1 MKRTL
6 HILMA
11 LAVVATVFS
20 GAFATPALAGG
31 YDKADDRKSGD
42 TQSNQCTQS
51 GDSASG
57 SGTGGLA
64 GVGVGANVNALNTGD
79 NQEQTC
85 SNVD

>member
-1 MKRTL
+1 
-6 HILMA
+6 MA

-31 YDKADDRKSGD
+31 SDYSAEKPADGSSSGD
-42 TQSNQCTQS
+42 TQSNECTQS

-57 SGTGGLA
+57 SGSGFV
-64 GVGVGANVNALNTGD
+64 GVGVGANANVLNSGD

>member
-1 MKRTL
+1 
-6 HILMA
+6 MA
-11 LAVVATVFS
+11 LAVVATVLS
-20 GAFATPALAGG
+20 GAFATPVLAGG
-31 YDKADDRKSGD
+31 SDYGGEKAADGSSSSGD
-42 TQSNQCTQS
+42 TQSNECTQS

-64 GVGVGANVNALNTGD
+64 GIGVGANANVLNSGD